1 MFSIVYKKSFV
12 VKSQFDRL
20 FTSNLIESSSMLWFF
35 SWDALISKHCMWQNV
50 LNLLNFL
57 SQASCM
63 ISSHHDKTHDFL
75 TLFVFLILKPYDH
88 MFEVMFS
95 EQGVQFF
102 SFHRLS
108 LKQGWIILILIF
120 YSYKFFILCSYSS
133 NLMYMN

>member
-1 MFSIVYKKSFV
+1 MKQSMFSIVYKKGFV
-12 VKSQFDRL
+12 GKSQFDRL
-20 FTSNLIESSSMLWFF
+20 FTSNLIESSSTLWFF

-50 LNLLNFL
+50 WNLLNFL

-75 TLFVFLILKPYDH
+75 TLFFLILKPYDH

-95 EQGVQFF
+95 KQDVQFFF

-108 LKQGWIILILIF
+108 LKQGWIIWILIF
-120 YSYKFFILCSYSS
+120 YSSFSII
-133 NLMYMN
+133 